1 MKLYQQVSLNANL
14 RAMTNLLRRL
24 AVYVQIM
31 VLVMLLSGVVVGG
44 FLVALHFTPQPQ
56 PVEAAPLEGGYMN
69 SCFSSSVITQTT
81 NGPSI
86 GNVGVYKSAEV
97 YSDIDVTDEQ
107 TVTLKLQ
114 VSPDG
119 TVWYDHPAGDL
130 LSASADNTTLIT
142 TSMVTYG
149 KYNRC
154 VATIEGE
161 GAGITGTLKV
171 LYRDDRSV
179 ADNK

>member
-1 MKLYQQVSLNANL
+1 MN
-14 RAMTNLLRRL
+14 RL
-24 AVYVQIM
+24 TRFAQSWAVPAIALIM
-31 VLVMLLSGVVVGG
+31 
-44 FLVALHFTPQPQ
+44 ALMVFGPLTLIPQPEAQ
-56 PVEAAPLEGGYMN
+56 PVEAAPLEGGYLN

-130 LSASADNTTLIT
+130 LTTSADNTTLIT
-142 TSMVTYG
+142 TSLVTYG

-161 GAGITGTLKV
+161 GAGITGTFKV